1 MVWLDTKDLS
11 VFHDSFYTIFF
22 DKSLVQR
29 PRRIS
34 LSESLYQWFNEISW
48 IYVKLV
54 DTCITQMNLVM
65 MSIRIVLKQFIVLI
79 FIKSNINKFIK
90 SNINKPFYF
99 TYIIYSIL
107 NYIKLFNL
115 LLLDKENFSF
125 LNEPLYLV
133 IRYIYV
139 HLL

>member
-125 LNEPLYLV
+125 LNEPLYL
-133 IRYIYV
+133 
-139 HLL
+139 L

>member
-79 FIKSNINKFIK
+79 FIKSNINK
-90 SNINKPFYF
+90 PFYF

-107 NYIKLFNL
+107 NYIKLFKNYIKLFNL

-125 LNEPLYLV
+125 LNEPLYL
-133 IRYIYV
+133 
-139 HLL
+139 L